1 MAVDQLDDFDRD
13 TFTSR
18 GVTHPVYRK
27 GSGPGVVVIT
37 EVPGITPQV
46 ADFARRVVD
55 DGFTVAMPDLFG
67 DAGRPMGLAYAGST
81 IARVCVSREFTVL
94 ARGKAS
100 PVTTW
105 LRALGRD
112 LHERAGGPGI
122 GAIGM
127 CLTGGFALAM
137 AVDPV
142 LLVPVLSQPSLP
154 FSVTPA
160 HARDLGISDADL
172 QTVKR
177 RCEEEDL
184 CILGLR
190 FRGDMLSPGARF
202 ERLAEEFGDNFV
214 GIQLDGSSANPA
226 NRPNPPHSVVT
237 ADLIDEPG
245 EPTYEARERVLQLF
259 RDRLQVA
266 A

>member
-1 MAVDQLDDFDRD
+1 MPVDRLDDFDRD
-13 TFTSR
+13 RFTSE
-18 GVTHPVYRK
+18 GTTHPVFRK
-27 GSGPGVVVIT
+27 GEGPGVVVIT
-37 EVPGITPQV
+37 EVPGITPPV

-67 DAGRPMGLAYAGST
+67 HAGRPMTPAYAAST
-81 IARVCVSREFTVL
+81 IARLCVSREFSLL

-100 PVTTW
+100 PVTRW

-142 LLVPVLSQPSLP
+142 LLAPVLSQPSLP
-154 FSVTPA
+154 FSVSPW
-160 HARDLGISDADL
+160 HARDLGVSDADL
-172 QTVKR
+172 ATVKQ
-177 RCEEEDL
+177 RCETEDL
-184 CILGLR
+184 CVVGLR

-202 ERLAEEFGDNFV
+202 ERLERELGDHFV
-214 GIQLDGSSANPA
+214 GIQLDPSHANPA

-237 ADLIDEPG
+237 ADLVDEPG

-259 RDRLQVA
+259 RDRLKVPA
-266 A
+266 

>member
-1 MAVDQLDDFDRD
+1 MDRLEDFARDR
-13 TFTSR
+13 FTWE
-18 GVTHPVYRK
+18 GTTHPVYRK
-27 GSGPGVVVIT
+27 GQGPGVVVIT
-37 EVPGITPQV
+37 EVPGITPPV

-67 DAGRPMGLAYAGST
+67 DAGRPMTPAYAATT
-81 IARVCVSREFTVL
+81 IARLCVSREFTLL

-100 PVTTW
+100 PVTRW

-142 LLVPVLSQPSLP
+142 LLAPVLSQPSLP
-154 FSVTPA
+154 FSLSPW
-160 HARDLGISDADL
+160 HARDLGISDEDL
-172 QTVKR
+172 RTVR
-177 RCEEEDL
+177 QRCDDEDL
-184 CILGLR
+184 CVLGLR
-190 FRGDMLSPGARF
+190 FRGDVLSPGARF
-202 ERLAEEFGDNFV
+202 ERLERELGDHFV
-214 GIQLDGSSANPA
+214 GIQIDAKHANPA

-245 EPTYEARERVLQLF
+245 EPTHEARERVLRLF
-259 RDRLQVA
+259 RDRLQVRA
-266 A
+266 